1 MPRKLSRVV
10 AMIHVADCKRSLAFY
25 EKLGFSVENTHE
37 FEGELT
43 WAWLESGGAH
53 LMVTRADEPLVAGE
67 QPVLFYLYAD
77 NTESIH
83 AELAAAG
90 VEVGPIEHPFYAPQ
104 GEFRVVDPDGY
115 VLMFSHD

>member
-1 MPRKLSRVV
+1 
-10 AMIHVADCKRSLAFY
+10 MIHVRDCKRSMAFY
-25 EKLGFSVENTHE
+25 ERLGFSVENTHE

-43 WAWLESGGAH
+43 WAWLASGGAH
-53 LMVTRADEPLVAGE
+53 LMITREEEPASEGE
-67 QPVLFYLYAD
+67 RPVLLYLYAD
-77 NTESIH
+77 QTAGIH

-90 VEVGPIEHPFYAPQ
+90 VEVGPIEYPFYAPQ